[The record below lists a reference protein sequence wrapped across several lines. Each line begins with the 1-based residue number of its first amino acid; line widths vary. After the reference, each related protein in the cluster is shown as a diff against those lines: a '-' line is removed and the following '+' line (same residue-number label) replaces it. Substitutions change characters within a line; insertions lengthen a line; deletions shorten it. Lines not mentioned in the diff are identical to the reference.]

1 MTDMHCHI
9 LPCVDDGAGSVEEA
23 CSMAWKAWEN
33 GTKRII
39 ATPHFCRPD
48 QRRRRSVQEYRR
60 YVYLLQQG
68 LRELGCGLELRAGM
82 EVFATAELPKLLDRQ
97 EVLTLAD
104 SRYLLVEFYFD
115 ERGDY
120 MDDAL
125 RLVADRGYEGFV
137 VKPAGALEEIRALPP
152 ERPGEKGRLEAG
164 GAALLSRLSKAA
176 LDQGLTGLEFAQGI
190 PGSVGGGVTMNA
202 GAYGG
207 ETAQVLLQVT
217 ALERDGT
224 QRLLSRADC
233 GLSYRHSRFSK
244 GDLLI
249 CRAVFALPEGTREE
263 IAGRMADFAQRRRE
277 KQPLEYP
284 SAGSTFKRPQG
295 HFAAAL
301 IDQCGL
307 KGRAVGGAQVSE
319 KHAGFL
325 INRGGATCADVLE
338 LADQVRQEVLR
349 QTGVELE
356 LEIRVLG

>member
-125 RLVADRGYEGFV
+125 RLVADRGYVPV
-137 VKPAGALEEIRALPP
+137 VAHPERYHEIQRNPALAASWFRRGCILQLNKGTILGRMGAASKQTAWWLLERGLAHVVASDAHSVEHRNPDLSQVQELIGQDLSWQYAEILLEENPRRVFQNEALVPARP
-152 ERPGEKGRLEAG
+152 E
-164 GAALLSRLSKAA
+164 
-176 LDQGLTGLEFAQGI
+176 
-190 PGSVGGGVTMNA
+190 
-202 GAYGG
+202 
-207 ETAQVLLQVT
+207 
-217 ALERDGT
+217 
-224 QRLLSRADC
+224 
-233 GLSYRHSRFSK
+233 
-244 GDLLI
+244 
-249 CRAVFALPEGTREE
+249 
-263 IAGRMADFAQRRRE
+263 
-277 KQPLEYP
+277 
-284 SAGSTFKRPQG
+284 
-295 HFAAAL
+295 
-301 IDQCGL
+301 
-307 KGRAVGGAQVSE
+307 
-319 KHAGFL
+319 
-325 INRGGATCADVLE
+325 
-338 LADQVRQEVLR
+338 
-349 QTGVELE
+349 
-356 LEIRVLG
+356 

>member
-125 RLVADRGYEGFV
+125 RLVADRGYVPV
-137 VKPAGALEEIRALPP
+137 VAHP
-152 ERPGEKGRLEAG
+152 ERYHEIQRNPALAASWFRR
-164 GAALLSRLSKAA
+164 GA
-176 LDQGLTGLEFAQGI
+176 F
-190 PGSVGGGVTMNA
+190 
-202 GAYGG
+202 
-207 ETAQVLLQVT
+207 
-217 ALERDGT
+217 
-224 QRLLSRADC
+224 
-233 GLSYRHSRFSK
+233 FS
-244 GDLLI
+244 
-249 CRAVFALPEGTREE
+249 
-263 IAGRMADFAQRRRE
+263 
-277 KQPLEYP
+277 
-284 SAGSTFKRPQG
+284 
-295 HFAAAL
+295 
-301 IDQCGL
+301 
-307 KGRAVGGAQVSE
+307 
-319 KHAGFL
+319 
-325 INRGGATCADVLE
+325 
-338 LADQVRQEVLR
+338 
-349 QTGVELE
+349 
-356 LEIRVLG
+356 